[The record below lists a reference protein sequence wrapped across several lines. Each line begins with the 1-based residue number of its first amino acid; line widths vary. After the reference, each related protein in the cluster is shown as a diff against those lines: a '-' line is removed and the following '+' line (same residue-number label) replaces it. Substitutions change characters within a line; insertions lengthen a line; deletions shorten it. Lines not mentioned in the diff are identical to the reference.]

1 MLYWQLDTY
10 RFTIKLMVMENAIL
24 ATRYLLIYH
33 KINGY
38 GKRSQ

>member
-1 MLYWQLDTY
+1 MTA
-10 RFTIKLMVMENAIL
+10 TGNAIL

-38 GKRSQ
+38 GKCYTDNQIFIDLP